1 MGFYEFNQNN
11 SGGRFYY
18 SDDLGENVIVEAA
31 SADEANSR
39 AESLGIYFDGFGD
52 CPCCGRR
59 WYEKWNDEK
68 PDFETLDEVKARF
81 GPHPEWEVSDEL
93 RQFVVHFAD
102 GKKEWFNRDYRFG
115 GRRGTEN
122 GWE

>member
-1 MGFYEFNQNN
+1 MGFYEFSQNN

-18 SDDLGENVIVEAA
+18 DKDLGENVIVEAA
-31 SADEANSR
+31 SAQEANAK
-39 AESLGIYFDGFGD
+39 AESLGIYFDGSGD

-68 PDFETLDEVKARF
+68 PDFATVEEVVERF
-81 GPHPEWEVSDEL
+81 SKTVSWDPVP

-102 GKKEWFNRDYRFG
+102 GRVEWHNRSNRFG
-115 GRRGTEN
+115 GRKGEQD
-122 GWE
+122 GFE